1 MRKIRWF
8 TAVAVSVAC
17 VGAWIIPAPQAGLDM
32 AGDARIDPM
41 RIMADARDLP
51 VEIVVD
57 LSTLD

>member
-17 VGAWIIPAPQAGLDM
+17 VGAWIISAPQARLDM
-32 AGDARIDPM
+32 AVDARIEPV
-41 RIMADARDLP
+41 RTMADARELP

>member
-8 TAVAVSVAC
+8 AAVAVSVAC
-17 VGAWIIPAPQAGLDM
+17 VGAWIISAPQARLDM
-32 AGDARIDPM
+32 AVDARIDPM

-57 LSTLD
+57 LSALD